1 MDNECLPARTMVV
14 GDNKQLNIFLWKK
27 NCIQKRVYK
36 TVSVFSY
43 IRSDIYNC
51 NFHAYYI
58 WIYYGNSM
66 NYILQICREFVKIA
80 YTSDAI
86 ADIPYYGF
94 HYILQRNGDNTH
106 ARDVW

>member
-1 MDNECLPARTMVV
+1 
-14 GDNKQLNIFLWKK
+14 
-27 NCIQKRVYK
+27 
-36 TVSVFSY
+36 
-43 IRSDIYNC
+43 
-51 NFHAYYI
+51 
-58 WIYYGNSM
+58 M